1 MKKRICLM
9 LVLLCMLL
17 QASAALA
24 GSKECARAEDHRF
37 GPWQTKK
44 TATCTRQGHQFRYCN
59 KCIHWEQRWTA
70 KLPHTPDQWVVSEEP
85 TCVRKGKETATCTV
99 CNNEIHRA
107 IDMLEHEYG
116 EMTVVKEPTCTQD
129 GRGEY
134 VCAGCGKKKSE
145 TIEKLGHDWG
155 EVVASKEATCTKAG
169 KGTRTCQRCGRESS
183 VEIEKLPHAW
193 NWTVTREPEGKR
205 KGERTGVCASCGG
218 ERKEYFYPEG
228 SLYLDMEPSAEVIRL
243 QEKLKDLGY
252 YNGSISS
259 GAVGKYG
266 QLTAEAVER
275 FQKAKGLKR
284 TGIADPATLEA
295 INAAWEKKTGKT
307 DAETL
312 DAQEMENAAEA
323 KQAGA

>member
-1 MKKRICLM
+1 M

-17 QASAALA
+17 QTSIASAA
-24 GSKECARAEDHRF
+24 CAREEDHRY
-37 GPWQTKK
+37 GSWKVRK
-44 TATCTRQGHQFRYCN
+44 TATCTRQGHEFKYCTR
-59 KCIHWEQRWTA
+59 CDHWEQRWTA
-70 KLPHTPDQWVVSEEP
+70 KLPHTPDQWKVSVEP
-85 TCVRKGKETATCTV
+85 TCARKGKETATCTV

-116 EMTVVKEPTCTQD
+116 EMIVAKAPTCTQD

-134 VCAGCGKKKSE
+134 VCAGCSKKKSE
-145 TIEKLGHDWG
+145 TIKKLGHDWG
-155 EVVASKEATCTKAG
+155 EIAVSKEATCTRTG
-169 KGTRTCQRCGRESS
+169 KGTAACQRCGREST
-183 VEIEKLPHAW
+183 VEIDKLAHAW

-218 ERKEYFYPEG
+218 ERKEYFYLEG
-228 SLYLDMEPSAEVIRL
+228 TLYLDMEPSAEVIRL

-252 YNGSISS
+252 YNGSIST

-275 FQKAKGLKR
+275 FQKANSLKR
-284 TGIADPATLEA
+284 TGVADPATLEA
-295 INAAWEKKTGKT
+295 INAAWEKKTGRT

-323 KQAGA
+323 ESAGA